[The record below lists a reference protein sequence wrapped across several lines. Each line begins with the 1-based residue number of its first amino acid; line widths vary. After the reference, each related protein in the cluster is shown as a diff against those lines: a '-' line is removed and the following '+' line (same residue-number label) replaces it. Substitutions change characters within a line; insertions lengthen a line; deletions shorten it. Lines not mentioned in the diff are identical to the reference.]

1 MSSIGHSICQNI
13 CYFLICCR
21 QSSCL
26 IYFFKKQF
34 AFSTLSK
41 TIKSVN
47 EKYISFV
54 PYFLLI
60 KYINACNSV
69 ISQQYPVFSCSIS
82 FFQGEGLGNILYIC
96 SGSQFF
102 LKYPAKCPYSYSSTN
117 KSSPSI

>member
-69 ISQQYPVFSCSIS
+69 ISQQYPVFPALFHFSKEKGWETYYIS
-82 FFQGEGLGNILYIC
+82 VLVP
-96 SGSQFF
+96 SSF